1 MESEMILILVMISF
15 ALVFLSGYAAGYFRT
30 LDLPLLGLYDS
41 ANDPDPV
48 EDPDWAR
55 FLLGD
60 GWIAIYE
67 GVCN

>member
-1 MESEMILILVMISF
+1 MNLISNLFDRSSLDEQQAKKIARCIS
-15 ALVFLSGYAAGYFRT
+15 RT

-48 EDPDWAR
+48 EDPGWAR

-60 GWIAIYE
+60 GWIAIFE

>member
-1 MESEMILILVMISF
+1 MNLISNLFDRSSLNELQAQKIARCISR
-15 ALVFLSGYAAGYFRT
+15 V

-41 ANDPDPV
+41 ANEPDPV
-48 EDPDWAR
+48 EDPDWTR

-67 GVCN
+67 GVCE

>member
-1 MESEMILILVMISF
+1 MNLISNLFDRSSLSEQQAKKIARCIS
-15 ALVFLSGYAAGYFRT
+15 RT

-48 EDPDWAR
+48 EDPNWTR

-67 GVCN
+67 GVCD

>member
-1 MESEMILILVMISF
+1 MNLISNLFDRSSLSEQQAKKIARCISR
-15 ALVFLSGYAAGYFRT
+15 A

-48 EDPDWAR
+48 EDPNWTR

-67 GVCN
+67 GVCD

>member
-1 MESEMILILVMISF
+1 MNLISNLLDRCSLNKEQATKI
-15 ALVFLSGYAAGYFRT
+15 ARCIARA

-48 EDPDWAR
+48 EDPDWTR

-67 GVCN
+67 GVCK

>member
-1 MESEMILILVMISF
+1 MS
-15 ALVFLSGYAAGYFRT
+15 RT
-30 LDLPLLGLYDS
+30 RRIYNRPQFDLPLLGLYDS